1 MLAPEGC
8 RTSAGMTDQ
17 LSGCSSQCCRGGADM
32 PPTELSHPAGIG
44 DPSAEPAPDDR
55 ARMLREEIVEL
66 ARALPGELHR
76 LTVRSGDR
84 EIEVEWGAGVTSVA
98 GGARQLV
105 AAPSHTVPDGSPE
118 PASDIPEGIGAVR
131 APLVGTFY
139 ASPSPGADPFV
150 RVGGEAESGQ
160 TLGIVEAM
168 KLMKTAGADEPGV
181 VTEILVGDTESVE
194 YDQVLLHL
202 RLTGRSR

>member
-1 MLAPEGC
+1 MH
-8 RTSAGMTDQ
+8 
-17 LSGCSSQCCRGGADM
+17 
-32 PPTELSHPAGIG
+32 PTELSHRAGMG

-84 EIEVEWGAGVTSVA
+84 EIEVEWASDVTSVA
-98 GGARQLV
+98 GGSRQPV
-105 AAPSHTVPDGSPE
+105 AGRSRTGSDGSPG

-150 RVGGEAESGQ
+150 RVGDEVEPGQ

-168 KLMKTAGADEPGV
+168 KLMNPIVADEPGV

-194 YDQVLLHL
+194 YDQVLLYL

>member
-8 RTSAGMTDQ
+8 RTSAGRTDQ

-32 PPTELSHPAGIG
+32 HPTELSHRAGIG

-84 EIEVEWGAGVTSVA
+84 EIEVEWASDVTSVA
-98 GGARQLV
+98 GGSRQPV
-105 AAPSHTVPDGSPE
+105 AARSHTGSDGSPE

-150 RVGGEAESGQ
+150 RVGDEVEPGQ

-168 KLMKTAGADEPGV
+168 KLMNPILAEAPGV
-181 VTEILVGDTESVE
+181 IAEILGSDAESVE
-194 YDQVLLHL
+194 YDRVLMHL
-202 RLTGRSR
+202 RPAGRGR